1 MKHYLGISCEE
12 YQNLDNISFCH
23 SDSIKLLQT
32 LTKYGQYWHRV
43 QEMRLVILM

>member
-23 SDSIKLLQT
+23 SDSIKTSSNPYKVL
-32 LTKYGQYWHRV
+32 
-43 QEMRLVILM
+43 

>member
-23 SDSIKLLQT
+23 SDSIKLCET
-32 LTKYGQYWHRV
+32 LTK
-43 QEMRLVILM
+43 